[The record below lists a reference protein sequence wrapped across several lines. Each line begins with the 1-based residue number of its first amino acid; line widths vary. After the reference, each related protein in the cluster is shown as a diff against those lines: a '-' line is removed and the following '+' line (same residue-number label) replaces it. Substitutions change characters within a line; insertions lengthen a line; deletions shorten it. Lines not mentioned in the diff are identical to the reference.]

1 MTGFV
6 AVVGPHRGED
16 LLFEA
21 REPVAGGSRLAIVH
35 QEPGATLLATEDL
48 PTLKM
53 DGYAAVG
60 DISLADPD
68 AMHRTLWEQR
78 TLGLEAL
85 AKGYSTAEQ
94 IAGGFAEDYHFML
107 WDVHKKILL
116 AGRDGLGVRPLF
128 YAEAGERFIVAS
140 AMRLILMAG
149 GFEALD
155 SQSVAR
161 YVAGRFPLAERTYFQ
176 GSSRLAAGARLTKR
190 AGEKVQ
196 LSACEAPIGLPTPW
210 PGHDPV
216 GAFREAFTRAVG
228 YRLALPDETCALLS
242 GGLDSSSIA
251 VVAAELCRERE
262 LSPPETL
269 SLVFDA
275 TPQWSERAYIAD
287 VRDAAGLRGLF
298 VEGRVDRPLER
309 IASYLEAH
317 GGPFLAPGLSTGGR
331 LYDLSAKQ
339 GCSVLLDGHGGDEVV
354 SYGWG
359 RLHSSAAAGRWKAL
373 WSMLRGIAPKG
384 RERGSL
390 FILYWMK
397 YGPARRSISRAIRLK
412 RAIARRVSR
421 IKETPKPLRFV
432 AAAWRSNLGEDP
444 APPELPDPGLSIE
457 ASHHYATVTSPQQAQ
472 ALETLHAAAS
482 AVGITPRYPFWD
494 RHLLALCL
502 SLPEAAKL
510 SDRGLAR
517 WVLRQA
523 VNLPPSVRDREDK
536 LDFSPHLALGLVEG
550 EGAWLEE
557 LIEKRKD
564 APVWRFACRLQA
576 SHALRTLK
584 RRREAA
590 PGDIVQTLWRLSV
603 LSIWL
608 DGRATRGLDDGIG
621 APQVSS
627 S

>member
-1 MTGFV
+1 M
-6 AVVGPHRGED
+6 GPHRDEG
-16 LLFEA
+16 LLAEA
-21 REPVAGGSRLAIVH
+21 LEHVEANGSSLAIVH
-35 QEPGATLLATEDL
+35 QEPGAALLATKDL

-60 DISLADPD
+60 DISLADPCS
-68 AMHRTLWEQR
+68 MHRTLWEQR

-85 AKGYSTAEQ
+85 AKGYATAEQ
-94 IAGGFAEDYHFML
+94 IAPEFAEDYHFVL
-107 WDVHKKILL
+107 WDAHKKTLL

-140 AMRLILMAG
+140 AMRLILRAG
-149 GFEALD
+149 GSEAFD
-155 SQSVAR
+155 AQSVAR
-161 YVAGRFPLAERTYFQ
+161 YVAGRFPLADRTYYQ
-176 GSSRLAAGARLTKR
+176 GTSRLAPGVHLTKR
-190 AGEKVQ
+190 AGQKVQ
-196 LSACEAPIGLPTPW
+196 ISAREAPIRSPTRW
-210 PGHDPV
+210 PDYDPV
-216 GAFREAFTRAVG
+216 EAFREAFTRAVS
-228 YRLALPDETCALLS
+228 YRLARPDETCALLS

-262 LSPPETL
+262 LSPPATL

-275 TPQWSERAYIAD
+275 TPQWSERAYITD

-298 VEGRVDRPLER
+298 VEGKVARPLER
-309 IASYLEAH
+309 IPTYLKAH

-359 RLHSSAAAGRWKAL
+359 RLHSSAAAGRWRPL
-373 WSMLRGIAPKG
+373 WSMLRGIAPEG
-384 RERGSL
+384 RERASL
-390 FILYWMK
+390 FVLYWMK
-397 YGPARRSISRAIRLK
+397 YGPARRSISRAVRLK
-412 RAIARRVSR
+412 RAIVRRVSR
-421 IKETPKPLRFV
+421 TKETAKALRSV

-444 APPELPDPGLSIE
+444 PPTELSDSSLSIE
-457 ASHHYATVTSPQQAQ
+457 ASHHYATVTAPQQAQ

-482 AVGITPRYPFWD
+482 AVGIAPRYPFWD
-494 RHLLALCL
+494 RRLLALCL
-502 SLPEAAKL
+502 SLPESAKL

-523 VNLPPSVRDREDK
+523 INLPPSVRDREDK

-557 LIEKRKD
+557 LIERRKE

-576 SHALRTLK
+576 SQALRTLK
-584 RRREAA
+584 RRREAT
-590 PGDIVQTLWRLSV
+590 PGDVVQTLWRLSV

-608 DGRATRGLDDGIG
+608 DGRVARGLDGAIG